1 MKNFNTHP
9 NLLSHTVFIFLF
21 IKNQESSD
29 EQRVP
34 AWIAALASIGG
45 LLALVGLGVCIYKLK
60 PDKATGTEP
69 LKAKQRKRV
78 KQKLNKVQTVE
89 MTTVKPYS

>member
-1 MKNFNTHP
+1 M
-9 NLLSHTVFIFLF
+9 
-21 IKNQESSD
+21 KNQENPD
-29 EQRVP
+29 KQVVP

-45 LLALVGLGVCIYKLK
+45 LLACVGLGACIYKLK
-60 PDKATGTEP
+60 PDKATGTEAIE
-69 LKAKQRKRV
+69 AKQTKRV